1 MHLSVACAAF
11 LVAAPF
17 VFYAFSAAR
26 QTQRQTHLLSILGC
40 CDFEPEPDPALFAFG
55 VIAVS
60 SSTPAS
66 RSRPTKVRNENT
78 ARTLRWS
85 FFLDGERM
93 AHIIH
98 RRAVQGEDG

>member
-1 MHLSVACAAF
+1 MHLSAARAAF
-11 LVAAPF
+11 QVAAPF

-60 SSTPAS
+60 SG
-66 RSRPTKVRNENT
+66 
-78 ARTLRWS
+78 RTLEQAYLGR
-85 FFLDGERM
+85 
-93 AHIIH
+93 
-98 RRAVQGEDG
+98 

>member
-40 CDFEPEPDPALFAFG
+40 CDFEPEPEPA
-55 VIAVS
+55 
-60 SSTPAS
+60 P
-66 RSRPTKVRNENT
+66 
-78 ARTLRWS
+78 
-85 FFLDGERM
+85 
-93 AHIIH
+93 
-98 RRAVQGEDG
+98 